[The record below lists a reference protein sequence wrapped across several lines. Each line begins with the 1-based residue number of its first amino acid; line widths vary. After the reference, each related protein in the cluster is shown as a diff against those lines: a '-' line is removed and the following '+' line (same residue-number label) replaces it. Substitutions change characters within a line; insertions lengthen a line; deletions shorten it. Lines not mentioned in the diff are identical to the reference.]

1 MKNKLIL
8 ERRAEIGNEA
18 HESLLFVRL
27 TLTVPHGART
37 SFFFFTNEFV
47 FTRDRIYP
55 KGEAARNLVFV

>member
-27 TLTVPHGART
+27 MLTVPHGART

-47 FTRDRIYP
+47 FTR
-55 KGEAARNLVFV
+55 AAEFTQKEKLHVI